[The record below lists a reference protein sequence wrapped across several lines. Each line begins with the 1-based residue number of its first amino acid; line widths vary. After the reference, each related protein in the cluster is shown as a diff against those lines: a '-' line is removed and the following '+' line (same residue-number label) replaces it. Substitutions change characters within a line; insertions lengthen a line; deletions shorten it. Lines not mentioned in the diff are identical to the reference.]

1 MNTTL
6 TPDRATSTPHWI
18 DILDCQGQCPP
29 WRLGP
34 FADAREAQRIERG
47 VRRLI
52 NLARFA
58 VVVTPPRAVGSL
70 GAPPSGGV
78 PRVSA
83 SKALQGAL
91 PASGESGAKAP
102 GAGLAGGLGAL
113 AGQAPPALKLRQPQP
128 SHFSSDTASHS
139 AQASISAR

>member
-1 MNTTL
+1 MNTTS
-6 TPDRATSTPHWI
+6 TPDGTAMPHWI
-18 DILDCQGQCPP
+18 DILDRQGQCLP

-34 FADAREAQRIERG
+34 FADAREARRIERG

-58 VVVTPPRAVGSL
+58 VVVTESQAGQ
-70 GAPPSGGV
+70 GV
-78 PRVSA
+78 P
-83 SKALQGAL
+83 
-91 PASGESGAKAP
+91 PASGEVGVGASVAV
-102 GAGLAGGLGAL
+102 LACGFATL